1 MRARVT
7 LGVAMSVGLAG
18 CQRMA
23 SGPRAS
29 STAEAAR
36 TSGADEASAPLAP
49 TPGVAASAQASDALT
64 FIRSAQRLMVGA
76 GDIAS
81 CAEEGDE
88 ATAALLDRFV
98 AARPD
103 LQVFTLGDNVYPVGA
118 ASEFADC
125 YAPTWGRHKARTLPV
140 LGNHDARTDRGRP
153 YHEYFGPRAGE
164 WGKSRSVETLG
175 GWTFITLNSN
185 CDQVDCTESGEQAQW
200 LRGVLEG
207 VEGKGAEVEARRACT
222 ALLWH
227 HPRFS
232 SGPHGDEAEMQPAWA
247 LAVAAQVELVMAGHD
262 HGYERFSP
270 LDTDGH
276 PTAAGPIHLVVG
288 TGGKHAYP
296 FGSPREGSQARF
308 TGLPAVVALDLSD
321 TGFRGAFIGA
331 DEGVRDT
338 FAGDCR

>member
-1 MRARVT
+1 MRARVMMS
-7 LGVAMSVGLAG
+7 VAMSVGMVG

-23 SGPRAS
+23 SGESARPALGLERAAAP
-29 STAEAAR
+29 ST
-36 TSGADEASAPLAP
+36 SAPAE
-49 TPGVAASAQASDALT
+49 AASAQATGALT
-64 FIRSAQRLMVGA
+64 FARGAQRLMVGA

-81 CAEEGDE
+81 CSEEGDE
-88 ATAALLDRFV
+88 ATAALLDRLV

-103 LQVFTLGDNVYPVGA
+103 LQVFTLGDNVYPIGA
-118 ASEFADC
+118 ASEFTDC
-125 YAPTWGRHKARTLPV
+125 YAPSWGRHKARTLPV

-153 YHEYFGPRAGE
+153 YHDYFGARAGE
-164 WGKSRSVETLG
+164 WGKSRSVETFG
-175 GWTFITLNSN
+175 AWTFITLNSN

-207 VEGKGAEVEARRACT
+207 VEGKGAEVHTRRACT

-232 SGPHGDEAEMQPAWA
+232 SGPHGDDVEMQPAWA

-262 HGYERFSP
+262 HGYERFAP
-270 LDTDGH
+270 LDTDGR
-276 PTAAGPIHLVVG
+276 PAEAGPIHLVAG

-296 FGSPREGSQARF
+296 FGTPREGSQARF
-308 TGLPAVVALDLSD
+308 TGLPAVVALDLAD
-321 TGFRGAFIGA
+321 TGFRGAFMGA

-338 FAGDCR
+338 FAGQCR